1 MAFTFKNAREIY
13 TSERRQFILDILKRT
28 FDELDPSRVMAS
40 AVEDLDISKY
50 SRIFVMGFG
59 KASYE
64 MYAGIRDHVKSK
76 LAYAGIIVPVDQDV
90 QGFPELEVLRGTHPY
105 TSNMSVSSSRVL
117 LSKIKPGPDDLVIV
131 LISGGGSSLFE
142 IPEDGITIE
151 QISEISKRMMQAS
164 ADIYELNTIRSCL
177 SSVKGGKLAKFLYPA
192 SIAAYIISD
201 VPGDDVS
208 IIASGPL
215 SENKLD
221 PVSVYQKFK
230 DVIGLNID
238 RFLKTSMIEDEYF
251 RKIQT
256 KIVLSNRDF
265 VRKIEAYVG
274 EPIVSIG
281 SGISGDV
288 DHVSDSI
295 IAIAEA
301 ISKIKGKSFWMVMGG
316 ETTVNVRGK
325 GIGGRNLEISL
336 LFLKKCTFSD
346 FLFIS
351 IGTDGIDGVS
361 PAAGGIVDS
370 SLKKRISED
379 EIDEALKNNDSYT
392 LLSKYGSAIMTGRTG
407 NNVSDLMIA
416 YVSI

>member
-1 MAFTFKNAREIY
+1 MAFTFRNAREIY
-13 TSERRQFILDILKRT
+13 TNDRRQFILDILKRT
-28 FDELDPSRVMAS
+28 FEDLDPAKVMGRS
-40 AVEDLDISKY
+40 VEDLDISRY

-64 MYAGIRDHVKSK
+64 MYEGVRDHVKSR
-76 LAYAGIIVPVDQDV
+76 LAYAGIIIPADQDV
-90 QGFPELEVLRGTHPY
+90 SGFPELEILRGTHPY
-105 TSNMSVSSSRVL
+105 TSSLSVSSSRTL
-117 LSKIKPGPDDLVIV
+117 LSRIKPGPNDAVIV

-142 IPEDGITIE
+142 VPEDGITID
-151 QISEISKRMMQAS
+151 QISEISKKMMQAS

-177 SSVKGGKLAKFLYPA
+177 SAVKGGKLAKLLYPA
-192 SIAAYIISD
+192 SVFAYIISD

-215 SENKLD
+215 SENKID
-221 PVSVYQKFK
+221 PGAVYEKFK
-230 DVIGLNID
+230 DVIGID
-238 RFLKTSMIEDEYF
+238 IKRFLKTTQIEDEYF
-251 RKIQT
+251 RKVQM
-256 KIVLSNRDF
+256 KIILSNRDF
-265 VRKIEAYVG
+265 VRRIESYVG

-288 DHVSDSI
+288 EKVSDSI
-295 IAIAEA
+295 LEMAGS
-301 ISKIKGKSFWMVMGG
+301 ISKIKGRSFWMVMGG

-325 GIGGRNLEISL
+325 GIGGRNLELSL
-336 LFLKKCTFSD
+336 LFLKKCTFRD

-351 IGTDGIDGVS
+351 IGTDGIDGIS

-370 SLKKRISED
+370 TLRTKISKE
-379 EIDEALKNNDSYT
+379 EIEEALSNNDSYT

-407 NNVSDLMIA
+407 NNVSDLIIA

>member
-1 MAFTFKNAREIY
+1 MVFTFRNAKDIY

-28 FDELDPSRVMAS
+28 FEDLEPSRVMGNAIG
-40 AVEDLDISKY
+40 DLDVSRY

-64 MYAGIRDHVKSK
+64 MSEGIRDHVRKK

-90 QGFPELEVLRGTHPY
+90 SGFPELEILRGTHPY
-105 TSNMSVSSSRVL
+105 TSSLSVSSSRTL
-117 LSKIKPGPDDLVIV
+117 LSKVKPGPNDAVIV

-142 IPEDGITIE
+142 IPEEGITID
-151 QISEISKRMMQAS
+151 QISEISKKMMQAS

-177 SSVKGGKLAKFLYPA
+177 SSVKGGKLAKLLYPA
-192 SIAAYIISD
+192 SVFAYIISD

-221 PVSVYQKFK
+221 PVAVYERFRN
-230 DVIGLNID
+230 VIGVDIE
-238 RFLKTSMIEDEYF
+238 RFLKTAQIEDEYF
-251 RKIQT
+251 RKVQT
-256 KIVLSNRDF
+256 RIVLSNRDF
-265 VRKIEAYVG
+265 VRRIESYVG

-288 DHVSDSI
+288 EDVSDGI
-295 IAIAEA
+295 IDIVR
-301 ISKIKGKSFWMVMGG
+301 SVSRIKGRSFWIVMGG
-316 ETTVNVRGK
+316 ETTVNVRGN
-325 GIGGRNLEISL
+325 GIGGRNLELSL
-336 LFLKKCTFSD
+336 LFMKKCNFSD

-351 IGTDGIDGVS
+351 MGTDGIDGVS
-361 PAAGGIVDS
+361 PAAGGIVDAS
-370 SLKKRISED
+370 TKARISSE
-379 EIDEALKNNDSYT
+379 EIDQALKNNDSYT

-407 NNVSDLMIA
+407 NNVSDIVVA